1 MSDRRKITVNLQGG
15 LGNQLFCYSAG
26 YYLATK
32 NHFDLECQMTS
43 QFNSTKRD
51 ESILLSLKLPGLFT
65 VPRQASTPNNA
76 IPNRILRKIYRKIQ
90 AVTNIRN
97 KANYITH
104 DVGYDE
110 NLELINT
117 TTHLHGYFQ
126 TWRYANAAR
135 EVILEALKNK
145 ITLSDYA
152 LRLIAQMKSNKILV
166 IHIRLGDYRHSENS
180 FIGIL
185 SPSYYASVLQREDVQ
200 GYELFVFSDDIKTAK
215 VEYVGHFPDETNW
228 IDESD
233 TLTPLE
239 TLAVMSHGSAF
250 AIANSTY
257 SWWSAF
263 LSENPEVVIVPK
275 EWFRKR
281 KEPRDLIPIDWRREV
296 SQRVD

>member
-1 MSDRRKITVNLQGG
+1 VADRKKIIINLQGG

-26 YYLATK
+26 YYVATK

-51 ESILLSLKLPGLFT
+51 ESILLSLKLPGFFT
-65 VPRQASTPNNA
+65 IPRQVSTPNNA
-76 IPNRILRKIYRKIQ
+76 ILNRILRKIYRKFES
-90 AVTNIRN
+90 VTNVRI
-97 KANYITH
+97 KPNYFSD
-104 DVGYDE
+104 DVGYDK

-126 TWRYANAAR
+126 TWRYPTAAR
-135 EVILEALKNK
+135 EVILEALKNE
-145 ITLSDYA
+145 IALSEYA
-152 LRLIAQMKSNKILV
+152 LRLIGQMKSSKILV
-166 IHIRLGDYRHSENS
+166 IHIRLGDYRLAENS
-180 FIGIL
+180 FIGVL
-185 SPSYYASVLQREDVQ
+185 SPSYYSSVLQREDVQ
-200 GYELFVFSDDIKTAK
+200 GYGLFVFSDDINAAK
-215 VEYVGHFPDETNW
+215 IEYGGHFPDETNW

-233 TLTPLE
+233 TLSPLE
-239 TLAVMSHGSAF
+239 TLIVMSHGSAF

-263 LSENPEVVIVPK
+263 LGENPEVVIVPK

-296 SQRVD
+296 SQWVD